1 MPYLMEICFDNDRRL
16 RRKHYLFEYRGI
28 RFKLFQDR
36 PRKWADHLLTILPEY
51 DMVAREQ
58 AFAVASE
65 FLSALSW
72 ENRARIAVWECGGG
86 SWHKEWPL
94 SKAMPR
100 TYTFPKIPF
109 GGNIVGYDIAVIPK
123 VETVEQRIALTLFR
137 ETGAS
142 NNDYLSF
149 LFYWQVMETGG
160 SNAEGFVNKTY
171 RRQPRQL
178 GLASRDISRSP
189 LRGRPLG
196 EYLRDECRD
205 AIAHIRRKPGKR
217 KLELDR
223 TEERYRVSTSTRV
236 AKAFA
241 EY

>member
-1 MPYLMEICFDNDRRL
+1 MTP
-16 RRKHYLFEYRGI
+16 
-28 RFKLFQDR
+28 
-36 PRKWADHLLTILPEY
+36 
-51 DMVAREQ
+51 
-58 AFAVASE
+58 
-65 FLSALSW
+65 
-72 ENRARIAVWECGGG
+72 
-86 SWHKEWPL
+86 
-94 SKAMPR
+94 
-100 TYTFPKIPF
+100 
-109 GGNIVGYDIAVIPK
+109 
-123 VETVEQRIALTLFR
+123 R

-241 EY
+241 EYYIRETLKLQHKLYLMRKGRRGFPTYVDDKYISEHSCIPAYQ